1 MIPMPMSR
9 MHPMTCDDAFDA
21 LTDPLLRDDAALRS
35 HLEGCPRCR
44 QMEEVLQP
52 ALAALAPLSSAGG
65 SFSVS
70 EEPSAPFLTPDLIAE
85 AEAAA
90 RALTPRPAV
99 ASQGGSNRRAFDWRM
114 TTLSLVFVF
123 CVSALPFVAAAWNT
137 HVTPAAACL
146 WKQRPG
152 TEIAAAGTTDPA
164 ETASQRVVLTCVACH
179 LPTGA
184 VRP

>member
-1 MIPMPMSR
+1 
-9 MHPMTCDDAFDA
+9 MTCDDAFDA

-52 ALAALAPLSSAGG
+52 ALAALAPLSAGA
-65 SFSVS
+65 SLSPS
-70 EEPSAPFLTPDLIAE
+70 EELSAPFLTPDLIAE

-90 RALTPRPAV
+90 RTLTPRPAP
-99 ASQGGSNRRAFDWRM
+99 ATQGGGNRRTFDWRM
-114 TTLSLVFVF
+114 TTLSFVFVV

-152 TEIAAAGTTDPA
+152 TELAAASTADAT

>member
-1 MIPMPMSR
+1 
-9 MHPMTCDDAFDA
+9 MTCDDAFEA

-35 HLEGCPRCR
+35 HLKDCPRCR

-52 ALAALAPLSSAGG
+52 ALAALAPLSAGG

-70 EEPSAPFLTPDLIAE
+70 EESSAPFLTPDLIAE

-90 RALTPRPAV
+90 RTLTPRPAA
-99 ASQGGSNRRAFDWRM
+99 ASQRNGNHRAFDWRM
-114 TTLSLVFVF
+114 TTLSLVFVV

-146 WKQRPG
+146 WQQRLG
-152 TEIAAAGTTDPA
+152 TEVAAASTTDRS

>member
-1 MIPMPMSR
+1 
-9 MHPMTCDDAFDA
+9 MTCDDAFDA

-35 HLEGCPRCR
+35 HFEGCPRCR

-52 ALAALAPLSSAGG
+52 ALAALAPLSAAGT
-65 SFSVS
+65 FSVPDDS
-70 EEPSAPFLTPDLIAE
+70 SAPFLTAALIAE

-90 RALTPRPAV
+90 RALTPRPAA
-99 ASQGGSNRRAFDWRM
+99 ASQGSGNRRAFDWRM
-114 TTLSLVFVF
+114 TTVSLLFVV

-146 WKQRPG
+146 WKQHQG
-152 TEIAAAGTTDPA
+152 TEIAAASKTDPA

>member
-1 MIPMPMSR
+1 
-9 MHPMTCDDAFDA
+9 MTCDDAFDA
-21 LTDPLLRDDAALRS
+21 LTDTLLRDDAALRS

-52 ALAALAPLSSAGG
+52 ALAALAPLSSGA
-65 SFSVS
+65 SLPAS
-70 EEPSAPFLTPDLIAE
+70 EELSAPFLTPALIAE

-90 RALTPRPAV
+90 RTLTPRPAA
-99 ASQGGSNRRAFDWRM
+99 ASHGGHNRRTFDWRM
-114 TTLSLVFVF
+114 TTFSLLFVV
-123 CVSALPFVAAAWNT
+123 CISALPFVAAAWNT

-152 TEIAAAGTTDPA
+152 MELAAAGTADPA
-164 ETASQRVVLTCVACH
+164 DTASRRVVLTCVACH